1 MVATLI
7 SGIMLVVSAI
17 APAGLGALPTAS
29 AACPDV
35 EVVFAR
41 RVGEPPGIGA
51 VGSAFVESLRSRV
64 APRSVSAYGVNYPAN
79 RNFLNIG
86 SGVADASARV
96 QYVAGTCPDTRMVLG
111 GFSQGAAVIDG
122 VTATPVGIPARSS
135 AGPGIRRSCCGRCR
149 FRQPVDRFGGP
160 ITALSPLYGYKA
172 IDLCNGNDPICSE
185 GRDVSAH
192 SLYVQSGMA
201 SQAASFVASRV

>member
-51 VGSAFVESLRSRV
+51 VGSALVESLRSRV
-64 APRSVSAYGVNYPAN
+64 RLA
-79 RNFLNIG
+79 
-86 SGVADASARV
+86 
-96 QYVAGTCPDTRMVLG
+96 LG
-111 GFSQGAAVIDG
+111 LCVRGQL
-122 VTATPVGIPARSS
+122 
-135 AGPGIRRSCCGRCR
+135 PG
-149 FRQPVDRFGGP
+149 
-160 ITALSPLYGYKA
+160 
-172 IDLCNGNDPICSE
+172 
-185 GRDVSAH
+185 
-192 SLYVQSGMA
+192 
-201 SQAASFVASRV
+201 